1 MNLDCGTTGHVVDP
15 VPAAQ
20 ISCRRGTM
28 FSDNLE
34 AALDGID
41 DLPTLPSVVTD
52 LKQKLDDDMTDALD
66 IARIIESDPSLAAK
80 TLKAVNSAYYG
91 FSTEVSSLP
100 EAVARLGFKQI
111 SELCTTLAVIKL
123 FDGGTHQLDH
133 NQFWKHCLTVAF
145 ATRLIVRTV
154 GVSDDMTEDEAY
166 VAGLLHDIG
175 TLVLDQFFPE
185 EYAKT
190 REESAKD
197 GTPLADTERRV
208 LGIDHGGIGS
218 RMLRRW
224 DLPESIVVAA
234 SCHHRPEN
242 AQGEFHKLVQAVRL
256 SEYVCAR
263 LGLDDKGENY
273 TPEKEAEVARGI
285 GLSEADATGM
295 FGEMDQ
301 GLSRSESLLG
311 LA

>member
-1 MNLDCGTTGHVVDP
+1 
-15 VPAAQ
+15 
-20 ISCRRGTM
+20 M
-28 FSDNLE
+28 FSDTLQS
-34 AALDGID
+34 ALDGID

-52 LKQKLDDDMTDALD
+52 LKQKLQDDMTDALD

-91 FSTEVSSLP
+91 FSSDVSSLP
-100 EAVARLGFKQI
+100 EAVARLGFNRI

-123 FDGGTHQLDH
+123 FEGGSKQLDH
-133 NQFWKHCLTVAF
+133 KQFWKHCLTVAF
-145 ATRLIVRTV
+145 ATRVIVRTV
-154 GVSDDMTEDEAY
+154 GLSGDVTEDEAY

-185 EYAKT
+185 EYAQT

-218 RMLRRW
+218 QMLRRW
-224 DLPESIVVAA
+224 DLPESIVVAV

-242 AQGEFHKLVQAVRL
+242 AQGDFHTLVQAVRL
-256 SEYVCAR
+256 SEYVVAR
-263 LGLDDKGENY
+263 LGLDDKGEDY
-273 TPEKEAEVARGI
+273 TPENEAEVVRGI
-285 GLSEADATGM
+285 GLSEADATAL

-301 GLSRSESLLG
+301 GLSRSDDLLG